1 MSDYRVLNS
10 RAPRVD
16 AFDKATGRAVY
27 IDDMTRPN
35 MLHGALLQSPV
46 AHGRIKRLDVS
57 RALAL
62 PGVVAVVTSADAG
75 DAKFGVSPA
84 RYDETVFAIDKVH
97 YLGEEIA
104 AVAAED
110 PITALKAISLIDLEI
125 EELPAVLDMEAA
137 LRDGAPALFDGYDG
151 NITAEVL
158 QEFGGVDAARAEAD
172 VVYRDHLLNKMQD
185 GAFLE
190 PQGCIAEL
198 DGRGVLTLWSSTQ
211 TTHYVQRTVAM
222 MLRMP
227 IEKVRV
233 VKPYVGGGFGPK
245 ASASNLEIATCLLA
259 RKTGRPVKTTFSR
272 EQVFLRSRARH
283 QFLHEMEVGLK
294 KDGSLVFLDHR
305 CVLDGGA
312 YSSFGIATIYYAG
325 SLLGGPYRLPHMRYH
340 GVRVCTNKPA
350 KGAQRGH
357 GGVIARALFE
367 SILDRAAEELGLDP
381 IDLRLK
387 NMMSTGETT
396 CNDLNMSSLGMR
408 ECIEEVRDRSGWKA
422 KRDGLGAGKGIGA
435 ACGFFVS
442 GAGYPI
448 YRSDTWHC
456 SATVQLAET
465 GGVAI
470 VRSGSAEIGQGS
482 DTMLAMITAEELG
495 VPLDCVRVLSG
506 DSDFGV
512 DLGAYSSR
520 QTLMTGHAIRKA
532 AIDARSQVAAC
543 LAEVYGV
550 PADRFVFRDG
560 FVESTE
566 GALDVAKVRERF
578 VKEHRGFADH
588 PTGPRLTFREA
599 ARAAFIMRG
608 TVVGRGEYK
617 PPELGGKFKGA
628 AVGTSPAYGCSA
640 QVVEVAVDPGTGRLD
655 VGRVTAAHDCGFA
668 INRTQVEG
676 QIQGNFLMGLGEA
689 CFEEVKFDDLGRTV
703 NANLAEYKIPTCLDV
718 PAIEPVVVE
727 SGEPNGPYGAKEVG
741 EGGIMPTIPAILN
754 AVYAATGVRF
764 RELPLSPERVLMAM
778 KQKREGNEP
787 TFSSDAKCAAVMEL
801 VRRHKAKR
809 V

>member
-16 AFDKATGRAVY
+16 AHDKATGKAVY

-46 AHGRIKRLDVS
+46 AHGRIVRLDVS
-57 RALAL
+57 KALAL

-97 YLGEEIA
+97 YLGEELA

-110 PITALKAISLIDLEI
+110 PITAQKAIALIDLEI

-137 LRDGAPALFDGYDG
+137 LEDGSPALFDGYDG
-151 NITAEVL
+151 NITAEVV

-172 VVYRDHLLNKMQD
+172 VVFKDHLLNKMQD

-190 PQGCIAEL
+190 PQGCIAEM
-198 DGRGVLTLWSSTQ
+198 DGQGVLTLWSSTQ

-222 MLRMP
+222 MLKMP

-259 RKTGRPVKTTFSR
+259 RKAGRPVKTTFSR

-294 KDGSLVFLDHR
+294 RDGSLVFLDHR

-367 SILDRAAEELGLDP
+367 SILDRAAEELKLDP
-381 IDLRLK
+381 VDLRLK

-396 CNDLNMSSLGMR
+396 CNALNMSSLGMR
-408 ECIEEVRDRSGWKA
+408 ECIEEVRDRSGWKGKKGA
-422 KRDGLGAGKGIGA
+422 LGRGEGIGA

-448 YRSDTWHC
+448 YRSATWHC

-465 GGVAI
+465 GGTAI

-482 DTMLAMITAEELG
+482 DTMIAMITAEELG
-495 VPLDCVRVLSG
+495 LPLDRVRVLSG

-532 AIDARSQVAAC
+532 AIDAREQVAAC
-543 LAEVYGV
+543 LAEALGV
-550 PADRFVFRDG
+550 RAEGLVFRDG
-560 FVESTE
+560 CVESTD
-566 GALDVAKVRERF
+566 GALDFAKVREQF
-578 VKEHRGFADH
+578 AKEHRGFSDH
-588 PTGPRLTFREA
+588 PEGTRLTFREA
-599 ARAAFIMRG
+599 ARLAFIMKG
-608 TVVGRGEYK
+608 TIVGRGEYK

-640 QVVEVAVDPGTGRLD
+640 QIVEVSVDERTGAIRL
-655 VGRVTAAHDCGFA
+655 GRVTAAHDCGFA

-689 CFEEVKFDDLGRTV
+689 CFEEVKFDELGRTV
-703 NANLAEYKIPTCLDV
+703 NPNLAEYKIPTCLDV
-718 PAIEPVVVE
+718 PEIEAVVVE

-741 EGGIMPTIPAILN
+741 EGGIMPAIPAILN

-764 RELPLSPERVLMAM
+764 RELPLTPERVLMAM
-778 KQKREGNEP
+778 KQKRDGRP
-787 TFSSDAKCAAVMEL
+787 ITFASDAKCEAVMKI
-801 VRRHKAKR
+801 VRAHKAKR
-809 V
+809 G